1 MENEFA
7 LIDGETT
14 NELRNY
20 RLERDR
26 DLDDLIQEEENEHSK
41 VDETIA
47 LNNRDNKESQKLKL
61 PRLSSVKKLYV
72 VQKGL

>member
-1 MENEFA
+1 M
-7 LIDGETT
+7 
-14 NELRNY
+14 RNY
-20 RLERDR
+20 RLERDK

-41 VDETIA
+41 VDESA
-47 LNNRDNKESQKLKL
+47 VLNNRDNKEQSQRLKL

>member
-1 MENEFA
+1 M
-7 LIDGETT
+7 
-14 NELRNY
+14 RNY

-41 VDETIA
+41 DDETTV
-47 LNNRDNKESQKLKL
+47 LNNRDNKEKLKL
-61 PRLSSVKKLYV
+61 PRLSSVKKLFV